1 MGGRHEPHDRQ
12 QKEII
17 PRLFSVEKTIENP
30 IYQATEEKEFTA
42 EYFLKNFHRMGH
54 LSILESTKI
63 RRVTYSAGL
72 RSRQRGNPFLA
83 TCSSPRPWRTAG
95 YIEKSR
101 FAQRVARFSK
111 PKCCSHIRKS
121 TKSIFARAAFLLRHA
136 GPCGLLFAGTL
147 VVAMTKGD
155 YIL

>member
-1 MGGRHEPHDRQ
+1 MTDSRKKSFPAFSP
-12 QKEII
+12 QKR
-17 PRLFSVEKTIENP
+17 PLKTP
-30 IYQATEEKEFTA
+30 IYQATEEKEFTV

-101 FAQRVARFSK
+101 FAQRVARFSR

-121 TKSIFARAAFLLRHA
+121 TKSIFARAAFLLRLA